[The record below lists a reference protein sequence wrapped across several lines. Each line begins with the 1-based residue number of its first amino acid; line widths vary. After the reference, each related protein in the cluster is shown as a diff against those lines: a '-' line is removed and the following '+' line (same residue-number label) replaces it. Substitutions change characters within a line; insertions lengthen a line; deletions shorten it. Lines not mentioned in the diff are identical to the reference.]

1 MLRMNSTTRTSRRD
15 STFSR
20 QSARYPACVAW
31 GLLIL
36 TVACT
41 RQVIHDSDR
50 DVYRLLREQ
59 QRTAIGANSDVNI
72 GPESG
77 ESGASARIY
86 DFAPRPVDADVP
98 AAFQTAAGATP
109 ATPLDESGPP
119 QGEVDPKIPKS
130 SMTPSADGEAAAQD
144 DDGDLN
150 DNIFRAVD
158 RPHVKTFGL
167 KESLAYANR
176 HGRRL
181 QDSKETLYQAALDLT
196 LERHLWTPQFVAA
209 VQSLYD
215 DLEPDAEQ
223 DQTLTS
229 IADLAVTQRL
239 PYGGNVTARV
249 VDTLVRDVNR
259 HATAGE
265 SGQLI
270 LEANLPLLRGAG
282 PSAYESRYAAERE
295 LIYAVR
301 NYEHFRRSFLVEV
314 ASDYFNLQLLK
325 AAIRNTYKSY
335 LSRKAAYE
343 KAEFMERMGRSR
355 TIFETPRAKSILRQ
369 AEASLVSAKEQYAS
383 ALDRFKISLGMGVR
397 DLLDVVDQ
405 DDDVESLAIESL
417 LPAVDVQTAVAV
429 AHKYRLDLLNSADS
443 VDDARRGI
451 TVAQNRILPDL
462 DLSGNV
468 IANTNPEHRNTSA
481 TYSTD
486 RTTWQTGVTLR
497 LDDRMAERNAYRS
510 SLIAMRRA
518 TRDYEQFLDTVEAD
532 ARRAL
537 RRVGQ
542 QADLR
547 KIQELNVNENEL
559 RLEAAQAQFD
569 LGKSTNQDVVDAE
582 TDLLDARNNYARA
595 VANYRIVILEFRRDT
610 GTLRVHEDGAWQPPD
625 ESKPVP

>member
-1 MLRMNSTTRTSRRD
+1 MFRLHLTTRPVRPGPSFTRVGLRAGVLAVLAALTS
-15 STFSR
+15 
-20 QSARYPACVAW
+20 P
-31 GLLIL
+31 G
-36 TVACT
+36 CT
-41 RQVIHDSDR
+41 RQVIRDSDR
-50 DVYRLLREQ
+50 DVYRLLQER
-59 QRTAIGANSDVNI
+59 QRTAIGATSDVNI

-77 ESGASARIY
+77 DSSPNERMYS
-86 DFAPRPVDADVP
+86 FTPRPVDSEVP
-98 AAFQTAAGATP
+98 DSFQ
-109 ATPLDESGPP
+109 
-119 QGEVDPKIPKS
+119 
-130 SMTPSADGEAAAQD
+130 SASNAAQEIPPPD
-144 DDGDLN
+144 NASQTGAGSSASAPPSNNRPPTTSESQTQEENAGDLN
-150 DNIFRAVD
+150 ESIFRAAD
-158 RPHVKTFGL
+158 LPNVKTFGL

-176 HGRRL
+176 RGRRL

-196 LERHLWTPQFVAA
+196 LERHLWTPRFVAS

-223 DQTLTS
+223 DQTLTT
-229 IADLAVTQRL
+229 IADLAVTQNL
-239 PYGGNVTARV
+239 PFGGNITARV

-259 HATAGE
+259 HATDGE

-270 LEANLPLLRGAG
+270 LEANILLLRGAG
-282 PSAYESRYAAERE
+282 PSAYETRYTAERE

-301 NYEHFRRSFLVEV
+301 TYEHFRRSFLVEV

-335 LSRKAAYE
+335 LSRKAAFE

-369 AEASLVSAKEQYAS
+369 AEASLVSAKELYAS
-383 ALDRFKISLGMGVR
+383 ALDRFKISLGMKVQE
-397 DLLDVVDQ
+397 LLDVVDQ
-405 DDDVESLAIESL
+405 DDDAESLSIEWL
-417 LPAVDVQTAVAV
+417 LPAVDLETAVAV
-429 AHKYRLDLLNSADS
+429 AHKYRLDLLNSADG

-462 DLSGNV
+462 GLSGNV
-468 IANTNPEHRNTSA
+468 IANTHPEHRNTAA
-481 TYSTD
+481 TFSTD
-486 RTTWQTGVTLR
+486 RTTWQTGLTMR

-510 SLIAMRRA
+510 SLIALRRA
-518 TRDYEQFLDTVEAD
+518 TRDHEQFLDTVEAD

-547 KIQELNVNENEL
+547 KIQELNVKENEL

-595 VANYRIVILEFRRDT
+595 VSNHRVVILEFRRDT
-610 GTLRVHEDGAWQPPD
+610 GTLRVQDNGAWQPPN
-625 ESKPVP
+625 P